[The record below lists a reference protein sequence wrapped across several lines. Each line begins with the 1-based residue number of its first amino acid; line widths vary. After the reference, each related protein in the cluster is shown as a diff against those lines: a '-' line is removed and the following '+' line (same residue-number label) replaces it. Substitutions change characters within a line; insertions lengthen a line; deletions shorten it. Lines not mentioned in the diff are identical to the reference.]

1 MVTIQL
7 KVVEFKKD
15 SEVLQNLKIIN
26 SDECTKLIK
35 TDEFFVFKDLFNPVK
50 IEFYT
55 DTHLAGYCNLYLLPL
70 LTSHNFI
77 VILYQDL
84 ETNEFSENSQKSDN
98 FVKLEFLTAE
108 NKVCLMNERETLN
121 FNQKN
126 ENNGNH
132 LGLAAKELLDYENLS
147 IKDLS
152 YIKSIISGLNAKLK
166 AEEAKNLSKE

>member
-1 MVTIQL
+1 
-7 KVVEFKKD
+7 
-15 SEVLQNLKIIN
+15 
-26 SDECTKLIK
+26 
-35 TDEFFVFKDLFNPVK
+35 
-50 IEFYT
+50 
-55 DTHLAGYCNLYLLPL
+55 
-70 LTSHNFI
+70 
-77 VILYQDL
+77 
-84 ETNEFSENSQKSDN
+84 
-98 FVKLEFLTAE
+98 
-108 NKVCLMNERETLN
+108 MNERETLN